1 MGDQA
6 ARAKDPPMRVAAAA
20 ALIRNF
26 FIDILLVYAC
36 PRFGDNHII
45 SVLGEH
51 HKSAVLVLC

>member
-1 MGDQA
+1 
-6 ARAKDPPMRVAAAA
+6 MRVAAAA

-36 PRFGDNHII
+36 PRFGNNHIT